1 MKMFLSS
8 PFPMFEAY
16 TSLVLAA

>member
-1 MKMFLSS
+1 
-8 PFPMFEAY
+8 MFEAY